1 MHARRTLLAAALTT
15 ATLAVVAGPA
25 LVFAESAG
33 ADPQLDASRPSTG
46 SPRTRGRAG
55 RAPRAPTDAAEPSPI
70 RSSGSPSS
78 RGHARRRQQADDQ
91 PATAMRV
98 APREGAIAPAAFSR
112 GARAS
117 ELR

>member
-1 MHARRTLLAAALTT
+1 MHARRTFIATALTT

-25 LVFAESAG
+25 LAFAQSEG
-33 ADPQLDASRPSTG
+33 ANPQLDGSRSSTG

-55 RAPRAPTDAAEPSPI
+55 RASLAPTDAAQPSPI

-91 PATAMRV
+91 PATALRV
-98 APREGAIAPAAFSR
+98 APTEGAIAPAAFSR